1 MTHTS
6 AKATMLTPTT
16 AQAILEELRLLRNE
30 ITLLLPHEDLEEYA
44 HPERL
49 KRSLENARK
58 HYPLRSV

>member
-1 MTHTS
+1 
-6 AKATMLTPTT
+6 MLTPTT